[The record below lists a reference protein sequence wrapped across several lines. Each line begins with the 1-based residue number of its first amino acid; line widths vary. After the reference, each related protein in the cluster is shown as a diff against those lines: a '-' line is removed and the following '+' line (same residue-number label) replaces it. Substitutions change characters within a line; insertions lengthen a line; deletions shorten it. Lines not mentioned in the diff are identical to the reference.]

1 MKNTSPQ
8 DLTKKIIIWLLAIV
22 TVLYLVSGVG
32 ITEFRIVETV
42 TFGLL
47 TKNLAFMIHNNLWI
61 PFITLLVLHVCLQ
74 LIFKRKAK
82 EVKP

>member
-1 MKNTSPQ
+1 MKNTSRQ
-8 DLTKKIIIWLLAIV
+8 DLAKKTVIWLLAIV

-32 ITEFRIVETV
+32 ITEARIVETA

-47 TKNLAFMIHNNLWI
+47 SKNVAFIIHDNLWI

-82 EVKP
+82 EAKP

>member
-8 DLTKKIIIWLLAIV
+8 DLAKKVVIWLLAIV

-32 ITEFRIVETV
+32 ITEARIVETA
-42 TFGLL
+42 TLGLL
-47 TKNLAFMIHNNLWI
+47 TKNLAFIIHDNLWI

-74 LIFKRKAK
+74 LIFKGKTK

>member
-1 MKNTSPQ
+1 MKNTSRQ
-8 DLTKKIIIWLLAIV
+8 DLAKKLIIWLLAIV

-32 ITEFRIVETV
+32 ITESRIVETA

-47 TKNLAFMIHNNLWI
+47 TKNLAFIIHDNLLI

-74 LIFKRKAK
+74 LIFKRKVK